1 MTHNPFSSMPDFY
14 QTINQFWDQSKTLL
28 PGLGNLA
35 IPPISQDELSK
46 RISDM
51 KTVES
56 WLKLNTLFLQNSIQ
70 ALEMQHAML
79 ATLEKNTPA
88 NKEKNN
94 DTATSSPDTADT
106 TTSDNHST
114 ATNATTAE
122 MTAMWWNMLQQQF
135 EMITKAATENFS
147 STSTASSQ
155 PNTSTHPNTTPTTDN
170 NRPRPTAAESCM
182 ATPNKKKNAQD
193 QLSD

>member
-35 IPPISQDELSK
+35 MPPISEDELSK

-70 ALEMQHAML
+70 ALEMQRTML
-79 ATLEKNTPA
+79 AALEKNTQA
-88 NKEKNN
+88 NKDKNN
-94 DTATSSPDTADT
+94 DTATSSLDTANT
-106 TTSDNHST
+106 TTSDNHSK

-147 STSTASSQ
+147 PTSTTSSQ
-155 PNTSTHPNTTPTTDN
+155 PNTATHPNTTTTTDN
-170 NRPRPTAAESCM
+170 NRPCPTAAESSM
-182 ATPNKKKNAQD
+182 ATPNQKKNAKD
-193 QLSD
+193 PLSN